1 MAEGQ
6 WSIDIERAWANLFR
20 LIVQQMSRAYADLEV
35 VTLQTVLGHLFQT
48 PDQVSE
54 ERFPSAAQSR
64 LILASWQE
72 IQIELDQIG
81 FETFK
86 QLFVANSDIKA
97 CCAFKALLLNNPVLS
112 KFLQLTGTVTL
123 SGLLPRHEKSEQQ

>member
-1 MAEGQ
+1 MVMAEGQ

-35 VTLQTVLGHLFQT
+35 PSHFDSFKRLEVLNQVT
-48 PDQVSE
+48 E
-54 ERFPSAAQSR
+54 ERFPSAAQAR

-97 CCAFKALLLNNPVLS
+97 CCTTISFCS
-112 KFLQLTGTVTL
+112 
-123 SGLLPRHEKSEQQ
+123 

>member
-1 MAEGQ
+1 MCRPMVMAEGQ

-35 VTLQTVLGHLFQT
+35 VTLQNVSRHLFQT

-97 CCAFKALLLNNPVLS
+97 CCTFKALCGHLC
-112 KFLQLTGTVTL
+112 
-123 SGLLPRHEKSEQQ
+123 